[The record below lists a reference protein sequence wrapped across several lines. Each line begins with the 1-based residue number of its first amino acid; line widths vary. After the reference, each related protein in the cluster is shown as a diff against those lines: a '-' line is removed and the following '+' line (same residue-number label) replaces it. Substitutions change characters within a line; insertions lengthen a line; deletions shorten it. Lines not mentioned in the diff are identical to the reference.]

1 MLNQSE
7 PTPIRRFTEC
17 MMYCR
22 LIHCQYKSFSQVLT
36 INYIF
41 STFPKYL
48 FFIGTKIPTK
58 HNNLI
63 KPSQVDYFQN
73 NIQLYHCKT
82 NKFMSQSF
90 ITWIQYWSFINYV
103 MLKCERWK
111 NSLWTFDILHKI
123 IKLRY
128 IIV

>member
-1 MLNQSE
+1 MHDVL
-7 PTPIRRFTEC
+7 PINS
-17 MMYCR
+17 
-22 LIHCQYKSFSQVLT
+22 LPIQIIFSNFDD
-36 INYIF
+36 NYIF

-90 ITWIQYWSFINYV
+90 IT
-103 MLKCERWK
+103 
-111 NSLWTFDILHKI
+111 
-123 IKLRY
+123 
-128 IIV
+128 